1 MLSLSNWEQSKDVP
15 AYHNYSASYVEV
27 LANAIWQ
34 DKEINA
40 I

>member
-15 AYHNYSASYVEV
+15 AYHNYSASCVEV